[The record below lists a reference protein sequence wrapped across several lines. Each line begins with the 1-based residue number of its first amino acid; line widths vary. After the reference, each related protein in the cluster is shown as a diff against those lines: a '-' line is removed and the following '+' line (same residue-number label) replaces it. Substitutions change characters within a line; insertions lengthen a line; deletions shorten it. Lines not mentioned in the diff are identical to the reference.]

1 MRYGAKF
8 LHLITRQKKYLA
20 ASELKAMNAQVC
32 YSFTQYY
39 FFQQFDL
46 LTGYWAL
53 VMVMGHWTTLSFWKS
68 FKNSVLVY

>member
-8 LHLITRQKKYLA
+8 LHLITRQKRYLA

-39 FFQQFDL
+39 FFSTIWPFNWL
-46 LTGYWAL
+46 LDTGHGYGAL
-53 VMVMGHWTTLSFWKS
+53 NLSFILKI
-68 FKNSVLVY
+68 LQI